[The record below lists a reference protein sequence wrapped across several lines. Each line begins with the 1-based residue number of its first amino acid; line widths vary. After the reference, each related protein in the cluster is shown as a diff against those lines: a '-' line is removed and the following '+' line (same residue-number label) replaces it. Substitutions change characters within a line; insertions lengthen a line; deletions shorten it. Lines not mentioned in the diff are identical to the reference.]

1 MEKLVLE
8 MIDHVSGKKWEF
20 FKNDGGLYSVKY
32 YELFKSAGWKHVF
45 TEDRYDRD
53 AIEEVYDVSIPA

>member
-8 MIDHVSGKKWEF
+8 MIDHVTGKKREF
-20 FKNDGGLYSVKY
+20 LKHDDGLYSVKY
-32 YELFKSAGWKHVF
+32 YEFLKSAGWKHVF
-45 TEDRYDRD
+45 TEDGYDRD

>member
-1 MEKLVLE
+1 MEKLVFE

-20 FKNDGGLYSVKY
+20 FKHDDGLCSVKY
-32 YELFKSAGWKHVF
+32 YELFKPAVWKHVF

-53 AIEEVYDVSIPA
+53 AIEEVYGISIPA